1 MAKNP
6 YTLLGVAKTAS
17 EKEIKSAYRKLA
29 KTLHPDVNP
38 GNAAAEAKFKE
49 ITAAYNLLSNPKLRK
64 QYDTGQVDASGQQ
77 QNPFAGGFR
86 HANAQ
91 GGMNTGFGGFG
102 GMGQDDMADMFSSL
116 FGMNMGAGR
125 GRSHMRGGMGGGMHG
140 GGFQQRQA
148 PPQKG
153 ADVRYKLK
161 MSLIDALTGGV
172 KDLGKGL
179 TVRFPKGIKD
189 GQTLRLREKGK
200 AGVNGGPAGDA
211 RVKIMVQPHKRLS
224 REGNDLYLS
233 VPISLSEALKG
244 VKVDLNIPTGKV
256 SLAIP
261 AGTNSGKKFRL
272 KNKGVRVKDGTGDL
286 YVTTKIV
293 LTDGEL
299 AGASILAAQL
309 PDGENHDLRRNLI

>member
-6 YTLLGVAKTAS
+6 YTLLGVAKSAS
-17 EKEIKSAYRKLA
+17 EKDIKSAYRKLA
-29 KTLHPDVNP
+29 KKWHPDVNP
-38 GNAAAEAKFKE
+38 GDAKAEAKFKE
-49 ITAAYNLLSNPKLRK
+49 ITAAYNLLSNSKLRK

-116 FGMNMGAGR
+116 FGMNMGGGRRAGS
-125 GRSHMRGGMGGGMHG
+125 GMHGGMGGS
-140 GGFQQRQA
+140 FQQRPA

-161 MSLIDALTGGV
+161 MSLVDALTGGV

-179 TVRFPKGIKD
+179 NVRFPKGIKD

-200 AGVNGGPAGDA
+200 PGQNGGPAGDA
-211 RVKIMVQPHKRLS
+211 RVKIIVQPHKRL
-224 REGNDLYLS
+224 RRDENDLYLT

-244 VKVDLNIPTGKV
+244 VKLDLDTPTGKI

-261 AGTNSGKKFRL
+261 AGTNSDKKFRL
-272 KNKGVRVKDGTGDL
+272 KNKGVRAKDGTGDFF
-286 YVTTKIV
+286 VTTKIV

-309 PDGENHDLRRNLI
+309 PDGENHDLRQKLI

>member
-6 YTLLGVAKTAS
+6 YTLLGVAKSAS

-29 KTLHPDVNP
+29 KKWHPDVNP
-38 GNAAAEAKFKE
+38 GDAKAEAKFKE

-116 FGMNMGAGR
+116 FGMNMG
-125 GRSHMRGGMGGGMHG
+125 GMGGRRQAH
-140 GGFQQRQA
+140 GGFQRRPA

-153 ADVRYKLK
+153 EDVRYKLK
-161 MSLIDALTGGV
+161 MSLVDALTGGV

-179 TVRFPKGIKD
+179 NVRFPKGIKD
-189 GQTLRLREKGK
+189 GQTLRLRGKGR

-211 RVKIMVQPHKRLS
+211 HVKVLVQPHKRLI
-224 REGNDLYLS
+224 RDGNDLQLT
-233 VPISLSEALKG
+233 VPISLSEAMKG
-244 VKVDLNIPTGKV
+244 VKIDLDLPTGKV
-256 SLAIP
+256 AVSMP
-261 AGTNSGKKFRL
+261 AGTNTGKRLRL
-272 KNKGVRVKDGTGDL
+272 KGKGVRAKDGTGDL
-286 YVTTKIV
+286 YLTAQIV

-299 AGASILAAQL
+299 AGSSVLAAQL
-309 PDGENHDLRRNLI
+309 PDGENHELRRKLI

>member
-6 YTLLGVAKTAS
+6 YTLLGVAKTATD
-17 EKEIKSAYRKLA
+17 KEIKSAYRKLA
-29 KTLHPDVNP
+29 KKLHPDVNP
-38 GNAAAEAKFKE
+38 DNAAAEAKFKE
-49 ITAAYNLLSNPKLRK
+49 VTAAYNLLSNADLRK

-91 GGMNTGFGGFG
+91 GGMDTGFGGFG

-116 FGMNMGAGR
+116 FGMNMGGGR
-125 GRSHMRGGMGGGMHG
+125 RQAHG
-140 GGFQQRQA
+140 GGGYQRRQS

-179 TVRFPKGIKD
+179 NVRFPKGIKD
-189 GQTLRLREKGK
+189 GQTLRLREKGRP
-200 AGVNGGPAGDA
+200 GVNGGPAGDA
-211 RVKIMVQPHKRLS
+211 HVKILVKPHKRLK
-224 REGNDLYLS
+224 REGDDLHLT
-233 VPISLSEALKG
+233 VPISLSEAMKG
-244 VKVDLNIPTGKV
+244 VKVELDLPTGKV
-256 SLAIP
+256 SLSMP
-261 AGTNSGKKFRL
+261 AGTNSGKRFRL
-272 KNKGVRVKDGTGDL
+272 KGKGVRAKDATGDL
-286 YVTTKIV
+286 YVTAQIV

-299 AGASILAAQL
+299 AGASVLAAQL
-309 PDGENHDLRRNLI
+309 PDGENHDLRRKLI